1 MLKLRHILIF
11 IALFSASFVY
21 AQTSTYRWIDKTT
34 GQTIFSDKPPPSG
47 TKQVTQVGSRG
58 AAEDR
63 QLPYATRQAADK
75 FPVTLYTTASCT
87 EECNAARGLLNG
99 RAVPFAEKML
109 KTEEEIADLSRRLG
123 SAAGVPSI
131 SVGLQTFKG
140 FEPGAWNNLLDLA
153 GYPKSAPYGA
163 KPSGTFGQ

>member
-63 QLPYATRQAADK
+63 QLPYATVKSSPPPQA
-75 FPVTLYTTASCT
+75 PMASPL
-87 EECNAARGLLNG
+87 GLG
-99 RAVPFAEKML
+99 R
-109 KTEEEIADLSRRLG
+109 
-123 SAAGVPSI
+123 
-131 SVGLQTFKG
+131 
-140 FEPGAWNNLLDLA
+140 W
-153 GYPKSAPYGA
+153 
-163 KPSGTFGQ
+163 

>member
-99 RAVPFAEKML
+99 RAVPFAEKC
-109 KTEEEIADLSRRLG
+109 SRPRRKLPIFHG
-123 SAAGVPSI
+123 SSAARPAFPASASVCRLSKGSNLVPGTTCSI
-131 SVGLQTFKG
+131 SPAILN
-140 FEPGAWNNLLDLA
+140 PRRMAL
-153 GYPKSAPYGA
+153 
-163 KPSGTFGQ
+163 PSGTFAQ